1 MKKFDSNVDCPT
13 CRKPLSP
20 RILACN
26 DCGIRVEG
34 PFEFNEFSRLTAD
47 LLHFLRIFVHCE
59 GRIKDMEKALG
70 VSYPT
75 VKATMG
81 RLKEAL
87 DLPAETPA
95 EAKPDEASPADA
107 KATSPVMDALL
118 ALERGE
124 VTYQDALRDIKRAP
138 KRKGKD
144 DEG

>member
-1 MKKFDSNVDCPT
+1 MKKFDTNVDCPT

-87 DLPAETPA
+87 DLP
-95 EAKPDEASPADA
+95 PDEPAA
-107 KATSPVMDALL
+107 APPPPAAEPPSSVMDALL

-124 VTYQDALRDIKRAP
+124 VSYQDALRNIKRAP